1 LSANQFVIVE
11 INGEGECNRVIGGFS
26 TPAAAL
32 DRAKLLYQRWLHEQL
47 ESGNSAA
54 DSLPEEADDHIQD
67 HGTFYAHNRSGGTY
81 YPSIFVFAPEEAQ
94 RSGEP
99 LISWEIMEIQA
110 P

>member
-47 ESGNSAA
+47 ESGNYAV
-54 DSLPEEADDHIQD
+54 DSLPEQAGNLVQD
-67 HGTFYAHNRSGGTY
+67 GGIHHNRSGGTY
-81 YPSIFVFAPEEAQ
+81 YPSIFVFGD
-94 RSGEP
+94 SEP